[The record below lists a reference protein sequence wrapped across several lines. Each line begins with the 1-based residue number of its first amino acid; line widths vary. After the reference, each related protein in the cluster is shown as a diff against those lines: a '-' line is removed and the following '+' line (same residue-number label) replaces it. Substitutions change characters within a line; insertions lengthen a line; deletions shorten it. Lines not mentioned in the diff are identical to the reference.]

1 MGKSMQDEWGN
12 DRWIG
17 MCWCGATT
25 QQKQWERVNPGP
37 GCGLAGGEA
46 RLAELWRQIKIP

>member
-17 MCWCGATT
+17 MCWRGATT

-46 RLAELWRQIKIP
+46 RLAGLWRQIKIP